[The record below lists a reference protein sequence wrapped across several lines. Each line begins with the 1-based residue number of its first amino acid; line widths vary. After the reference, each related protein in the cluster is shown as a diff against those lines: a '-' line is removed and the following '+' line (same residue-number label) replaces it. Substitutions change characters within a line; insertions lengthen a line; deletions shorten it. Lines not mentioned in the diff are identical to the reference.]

1 MPTIG
6 EGGDTR
12 LEGGRD
18 AKQLAD
24 GKLQLAGLA
33 FFCGRLHISIEVSV
47 EETVNCLCTR
57 DAWKILPVHKRA
69 HAIGC

>member
-6 EGGDTR
+6 GDRETR

-24 GKLQLAGLA
+24 GNSSWLALDFSADGCLFQARSKL
-33 FFCGRLHISIEVSV
+33 
-47 EETVNCLCTR
+47 
-57 DAWKILPVHKRA
+57 KIM
-69 HAIGC
+69 

>member
-6 EGGDTR
+6 GERDTR

-24 GKLQLAGLA
+24 RNSSWLA
-33 FFCGRLHISIEVSV
+33 LHFSAV
-47 EETVNCLCTR
+47 
-57 DAWKILPVHKRA
+57 
-69 HAIGC
+69 GCQSQ